1 MKILSTQE
9 FFSMEQFFK
18 LDQDTLR
25 DVIGEYL
32 KGIYDDIII
41 TDEYIFAEGDVP
53 IGLVAHFD
61 TVFDR
66 PPQSIFY
73 DNMKSVMW
81 SPDGLGADDRAG
93 VYSIIQILKMG
104 FRPSVILLT
113 DEEKGGLGASIF
125 IEDFPHSPKKLKYLI
140 ELDRKDSDDCVFYNC
155 WNRDFIDYIESFGF
169 ITNFGSFSD
178 ISFICPV
185 WGIAGVNLSIGYYNE
200 HTYCEFLHVG
210 QMYNTISKIIK
221 MILDIDNIEKF
232 EYKIRKDESI
242 KIDEE
247 VQCDKCGII
256 DYKYNFFPVADEEID
271 KIIYLCIDCLL
282 KKDNLHWCIS
292 CGNPFVNKNEN
303 ELYCKKCREI
313 NNNDI

>member
-1 MKILSTQE
+1 
-9 FFSMEQFFK
+9 MEQFFK
-18 LDQDTLR
+18 LDQNTLR
-25 DVIGEYL
+25 DVMGEYL
-32 KGIYDDIII
+32 KSIYNDIII
-41 TDEYIFAEGDVP
+41 TDEYIFAEGDAP
-53 IGLVAHFD
+53 IGLVAHLD

-104 FRPSVILLT
+104 FRPTVILLT

-125 IEDFPHSPKKLKYLI
+125 IEDFPHPPKKLKYLI
-140 ELDRKDSDDCVFYNC
+140 ELDRQDSDDCVFYNC
-155 WNRDFIDYIESFGF
+155 WNREFIDYVESFSF

-210 QMYNTISKIIK
+210 QMYNTISKIKK

-232 EYKIRKDESI
+232 KYKTREDESI
-242 KIDEE
+242 QIDEE
-247 VQCDKCGII
+247 IQCNECGIT
-256 DYKYNFFPVADEEID
+256 DYKYNFFPVVDEELD

-292 CGNPFVNKNEN
+292 CGNPFVNKNKNEN